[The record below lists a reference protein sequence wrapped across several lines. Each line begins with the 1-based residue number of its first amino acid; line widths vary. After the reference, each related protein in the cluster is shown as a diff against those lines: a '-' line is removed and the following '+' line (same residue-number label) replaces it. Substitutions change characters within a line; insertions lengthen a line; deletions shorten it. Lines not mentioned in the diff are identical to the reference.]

1 MSDDFSHFGE
11 NDSSLFIMYIPK
23 EIGLFTPK
31 LYFRDLTTDYDK
43 FPHQF
48 AVITGKDIAN
58 IKQFNL

>member
-31 LYFRDLTTDYDK
+31 LYFRDK